1 MDDVRVPISSDL
13 DLVRARE
20 QGRVLAG
27 QLGFKHSDLRL
38 FATAISELAGEVES
52 GDKHV
57 VRIFPHGALLAA
69 VDGLGHGEEAAAAAN
84 VAVRFLQTSE
94 NESVISLLKR
104 CHERLRSTRG
114 VVISLA
120 AFNAV
125 DETMTWVGVGN
136 VEGVLL
142 RADPTVDP
150 RYESLLLRSGVVG
163 SRLPLLHASI
173 VPVMRGDTLI
183 FATDGIRSEFTQRV
197 ALGDGPQQLA
207 DRILGQYAKG
217 TDDALVLVARYV
229 GEAP

>member
-1 MDDVRVPISSDL
+1 METLNKLIIEWGNASL
-13 DLVRARE
+13 
-20 QGRVLAG
+20 
-27 QLGFKHSDLRL
+27 
-38 FATAISELAGEVES
+38 TLAGEVES

-57 VRIFPHGALLAA
+57 VKVFPHGALLA
-69 VDGLGHGEEAAAAAN
+69 VMDGLGHGKEAAAAAN
-84 VAVRFLQTSE
+84 LAARILQTAN
-94 NESVISLLKR
+94 NESLISLLKR
-104 CHERLRSTRG
+104 CHECLRSTRG

-125 DETMTWVGVGN
+125 EETMTWVGVGN

-142 RADPTVDP
+142 RAGPAIDPG
-150 RYESLLLRSGVVG
+150 YESLMLRNGVVG

-183 FATDGIRSEFTQRV
+183 FATDGIHREFTQRL

-207 DRILGQYAKG
+207 DKILGRYAKR

-229 GEAP
+229 GEAS

>member
-1 MDDVRVPISSDL
+1 METLNKLIIEWGDASL
-13 DLVRARE
+13 
-20 QGRVLAG
+20 
-27 QLGFKHSDLRL
+27 
-38 FATAISELAGEVES
+38 TLAGEVES

-57 VRIFPHGALLAA
+57 VKVFPHGALLA
-69 VDGLGHGEEAAAAAN
+69 VMDGLGHGKEAAAAAN
-84 VAVRFLQTSE
+84 LAARILETAD
-94 NESVISLLKR
+94 NESLISLLKR

-142 RADPTVDP
+142 RVDPAVDP
-150 RYESLLLRSGVVG
+150 RYETLVLRSGVVG
-163 SRLPLLHASI
+163 SRLPLLHVTI

-183 FATDGIRSEFTQRV
+183 FVTDGIRREFTQGL

-207 DRILGQYAKG
+207 DKILGQHAKR

-229 GEAP
+229 GEAS

>member
-1 MDDVRVPISSDL
+1 VETLNKLIIEWGSASLP
-13 DLVRARE
+13 
-20 QGRVLAG
+20 
-27 QLGFKHSDLRL
+27 LG
-38 FATAISELAGEVES
+38 GEVVS

-57 VRIFPHGALLAA
+57 VKVFPHGALLAA
-69 VDGLGHGEEAAAAAN
+69 MDGLGHGEEAAAAAN
-84 VAVRFLQTSE
+84 RVARVLQAADD
-94 NESVISLLKR
+94 ESLISLLKR

-142 RADPTVDP
+142 RADPAVNP
-150 RYESLLLRSGVVG
+150 GRESLLLRSGVVG

-183 FATDGIRSEFTQRV
+183 FATDGVRSEFTQSL

>member
-1 MDDVRVPISSDL
+1 METLNKLIIEWGNASL
-13 DLVRARE
+13 
-20 QGRVLAG
+20 
-27 QLGFKHSDLRL
+27 
-38 FATAISELAGEVES
+38 TLAGEVES

-57 VRIFPHGALLAA
+57 VKVFPHGALLA
-69 VDGLGHGEEAAAAAN
+69 VMDGLGHGKEAAAAAN
-84 VAVRFLQTSE
+84 LAARILQTAN
-94 NESVISLLKR
+94 NESLISLLKR
-104 CHERLRSTRG
+104 CHECLRSTRG

-125 DETMTWVGVGN
+125 EETMTWVGVGN

-142 RADPTVDP
+142 RAGPASDPG
-150 RYESLLLRSGVVG
+150 YESLMLRNGVVG

-183 FATDGIRSEFTQRV
+183 FATDGIHREFTQRL

-207 DRILGQYAKG
+207 DKILGRYAKR

-229 GEAP
+229 GEAS

>member
-1 MDDVRVPISSDL
+1 METL
-13 DLVRARE
+13 DKLIVEWGIAS
-20 QGRVLAG
+20 QTLAG
-27 QLGFKHSDLRL
+27 
-38 FATAISELAGEVES
+38 AVES

-57 VRIFPHGALLAA
+57 GRIFPHGALLAA
-69 VDGLGHGEEAAAAAN
+69 MDGLGHGEEAAAAAN
-84 VAVRFLQTSE
+84 MAVKFLQTSE

-150 RYESLLLRSGVVG
+150 RYESLLLRSG
-163 SRLPLLHASI
+163 
-173 VPVMRGDTLI
+173 
-183 FATDGIRSEFTQRV
+183 RSEERRV
-197 ALGDGPQQLA
+197 GKEG
-207 DRILGQYAKG
+207 GWWWG
-217 TDDALVLVARYV
+217 
-229 GEAP
+229 GED